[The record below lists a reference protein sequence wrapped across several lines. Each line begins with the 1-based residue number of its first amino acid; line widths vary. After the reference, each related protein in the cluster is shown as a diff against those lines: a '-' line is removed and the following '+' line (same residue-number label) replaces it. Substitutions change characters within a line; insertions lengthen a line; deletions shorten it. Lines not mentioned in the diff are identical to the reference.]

1 MSQAGRV
8 RRDVGAIVR
17 KGTLMREIFAIL
29 MFISPHKVPKTAEA
43 SICGAMERVRFKS
56 GDFVI
61 LRGLDKRADL
71 NGQQAKV
78 MFHVPEAARYAVRI
92 RSSREE
98 VRVGESLQPAPRSLS
113 IRPGPRPAPARPPPT
128 PRSNAV

>member
-1 MSQAGRV
+1 MV
-8 RRDVGAIVR
+8 
-17 KGTLMREIFAIL
+17 
-29 MFISPHKVPKTAEA
+29 
-43 SICGAMERVRFKS
+43 CGAMEVVRFTS

-98 VRVGESLQPAPRSLS
+98 VRVRACNLRHGVYPPRPP
-113 IRPGPRPAPARPPPT
+113 PGPRAAPARPPVKRGLVNICT
-128 PRSNAV
+128 